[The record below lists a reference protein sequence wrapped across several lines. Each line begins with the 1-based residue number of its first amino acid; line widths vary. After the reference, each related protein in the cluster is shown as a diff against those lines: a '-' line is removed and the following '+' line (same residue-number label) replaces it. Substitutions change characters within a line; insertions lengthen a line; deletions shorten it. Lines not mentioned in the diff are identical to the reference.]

1 MKTPQPSREDWGF
14 IMERRCPMMGYSS
27 LSIDEVRH
35 RANELEHER
44 NRADMLHEALEDI
57 ARKQIM
63 DAVNAINMRAI
74 AAAALASESK
84 W

>member
-1 MKTPQPSREDWGF
+1 
-14 IMERRCPMMGYSS
+14 MMGYSS

-74 AAAALASESK
+74 AAAALASEVR